1 MPGYKGMKQ
10 DKKKPMSKELT
21 EAGDVASGTAQKM
34 AQDKKMMQPRKSG
47 IYMDR
52 EEGKLPQ
59 DRVAKYYQDTNPKM
73 EQIDKIDLSD
83 KGYIARDIAGDVN
96 RVIDVANKG
105 VKSVQSK
112 VKKDPIPTFDIS
124 KSGKIG
130 RDIKGDANRVIRLA
144 NKGINY
150 LSGK

>member
-1 MPGYKGMKQ
+1 
-10 DKKKPMSKELT
+10 
-21 EAGDVASGTAQKM
+21 
-34 AQDKKMMQPRKSG
+34 MMQPRKSG